1 MTEHTTKRPAAAMR
15 STAPAGFRVSPDHI
29 DNIGGDGIRNLRP
42 AEPDPDEPRELATV
56 ARGRSIDA
64 PTEQRRA
71 VGYDPV
77 KGEQLYAAVQRRF
90 MPGETIE
97 LPVAEIRRLRE
108 LGFLVDSDAAP
119 VFTSGPLS

>member
-1 MTEHTTKRPAAAMR
+1 MTEQTTKRPAAAMR

-29 DNIGGDGIRNLRP
+29 DNTGDGIRNLRP
-42 AEPDPDEPRELATV
+42 AEPDPDEPREFAIV

-77 KGEQLYAAVQRRF
+77 KGEQLYAAVQRRYG
-90 MPGETIE
+90 PGERIE
-97 LPVAEIRRLRE
+97 LPISEIRRLRE
-108 LGFLVDSDAAP
+108 LGFLVDPDAAP